1 MITMGNDFGGSE
13 LRGSLIHK
21 MLNKAM
27 NVAAD
32 TREPGFDSGKE
43 AWINPIYIVPGSIYK
58 PEFEGYKL
66 GHFSAKKKGLVIM
79 IAVPQSVADGKDI
92 EEFVINSLREAIRL
106 GAEHFASKGIDFDAL
121 KAEKIVHVIEKS
133 MKQPA

>member
-1 MITMGNDFGGSE
+1 MIAMGVDFGGSE

-27 NVAAD
+27 NIAAD
-32 TREPGFDSGKE
+32 TREQDFDSGKE
-43 AWINPIYIVPGSIYK
+43 AWINPIYIVPGLVHK

-79 IAVPQSVADGKDI
+79 IAVHQSVADGENI
-92 EEFVINSLREAIRL
+92 EEFVVNSLNESIRL
-106 GAEHFASKGIDFDAL
+106 GAEHFASKGIDFDVL
-121 KAEKIVHVIEKS
+121 KAEKIVHEIER
-133 MKQPA
+133 A